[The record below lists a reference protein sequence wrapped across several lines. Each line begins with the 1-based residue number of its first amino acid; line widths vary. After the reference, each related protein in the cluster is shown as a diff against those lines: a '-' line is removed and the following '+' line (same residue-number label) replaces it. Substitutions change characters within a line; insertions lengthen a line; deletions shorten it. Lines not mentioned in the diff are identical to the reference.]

1 MGEGNNKSSN
11 TSASDAMAENIPSDF
26 GTSNFDFDPNIPRT
40 TRVVYDT
47 PSKTGG
53 FPGTRKMFIT
63 DDRRVNAKNQLE
75 YVNGVAQRQY
85 DEVRDAKNILYSMNE
100 IDRAKFLKDVSLALG
115 GSYTPSKLGLL
126 DKDFGAVGLALRQA
140 NGMGRTVDV
149 AIAYM
154 IQNGGGYVGGGG
166 GGGKTVVTSEDDIK
180 PVANELSLAL
190 LGRIIEPEKMSKLI
204 KFVQHDEVAY
214 QQASGGMVERPA
226 QLQNVV
232 TKQLMEQ
239 NPEEAQM
246 QGTASVAEMIKKALG
261 A

>member
-1 MGEGNNKSSN
+1 MAGGDKNSN
-11 TSASDAMAENIPSDF
+11 TTSSSDAVLSAQPLGIGMSSA
-26 GTSNFDFDPNIPRT
+26 DFDPSIPRS
-40 TRVVYDT
+40 TRVVYET

-53 FPGTRKMFIT
+53 FPGSRKIFVT
-63 DDRRVNAKNQLE
+63 DDRRVNAKNQFE
-75 YVNGVAQRQY
+75 YVNGVVQRQY

-100 IDRAKFLKDVSLALG
+100 LDRAKFLKDVSVALG
-115 GSYTPSKLGLL
+115 GSYTPSKLGLT

-166 GGGKTVVTSEDDIK
+166 GGKTIVTSEDDIR
-180 PVANELSLAL
+180 PVANELSLTL
-190 LGRIIEPEKMSKLI
+190 LGRVIDPDKMSKLI
-204 KFVQHDEVAY
+204 KFVQQEEIDY
-214 QQASGGMVERPA
+214 QKTSSGMVERPA
-226 QLQNVV
+226 QLQNIV
-232 TKQLMEQ
+232 TKELMEQ

-246 QGTASVAEMIKKALG
+246 QGTASIAEMIKKALG

>member
-1 MGEGNNKSSN
+1 MAEGDNKSSG
-11 TSASDAMAENIPSDF
+11 TSASDAVLAQQPMAF
-26 GTSNFDFDPNIPRT
+26 GNSSADFDPSIPRT
-40 TRVVYDT
+40 SRLVYET

-63 DDRRVNAKNQLE
+63 DDRRVNAKNQFE

-85 DEVRDAKNILYSMNE
+85 DEVRDAKNILYSLND

-126 DKDFGAVGLALRQA
+126 DKDFGAVGIALRQA

-166 GGGKTVVTSEDDIK
+166 GGGKTTVTSEDDIK

-190 LGRIIEPEKMSKLI
+190 LGRIIEPSKMSKLI
-204 KFVQHDEVAY
+204 KFVQQEEAAY
-214 QQASGGMVERPA
+214 QQTSGGMVERPA

-232 TKQLMEQ
+232 TQQLMEE

>member
-1 MGEGNNKSSN
+1 MAEDDKKSSG
-11 TSASDAMAENIPSDF
+11 TSASDAFAAGMPTTF
-26 GTSNFDFDPNIPRT
+26 GTSTPDFDTSIKRGV
-40 TRVVYDT
+40 RLVYDT
-47 PSKTGG
+47 SGKTGG
-53 FPGTRKMFIT
+53 LPGIRKMFIT
-63 DDRRVNAKNQLE
+63 DDRRVNAKNQFE
-75 YVNGVAQRQY
+75 YINGVAQRQY

-100 IDRAKFLKDVSLALG
+100 IDRAKFLRDVSVALG

-126 DKDFGAVGLALRQA
+126 DKDFGAVGIALRQA

-166 GGGKTVVTSEDDIK
+166 GGKTTVTSEDDIR

-190 LGRIIEPEKMSKLI
+190 LGRVIEPEKMSRLI
-204 KFVQHDEVAY
+204 KFVQQEEAAY
-214 QQASGGMVERPA
+214 QQTSGGMVERPA

-232 TKQLMEQ
+232 TQQLIEE

-246 QGTASVAEMIKKALG
+246 QGTASIAEMIKKALG

>member
-1 MGEGNNKSSN
+1 MAEDGKKSSG
-11 TSASDAMAENIPSDF
+11 TSASDAFAAEVPSTF
-26 GTSNFDFDPNIPRT
+26 GTSTADFDPSIKRGV
-40 TRVVYDT
+40 RVVYDAP

-63 DDRRVNAKNQLE
+63 DDRRVNAKNQFE
-75 YVNGVAQRQY
+75 YINGVAQRQY

-100 IDRAKFLKDVSLALG
+100 IDRAKFLRDVSVALG

-126 DKDFGAVGLALRQA
+126 DKDFGAVGIALRQA

-166 GGGKTVVTSEDDIK
+166 GGKTTVTSEDDIR

-190 LGRIIEPEKMSKLI
+190 LGRVIEPEKMSRLI
-204 KFVQHDEVAY
+204 KFVQQEEAAY
-214 QQASGGMVERPA
+214 QQTSGGMVERPA

-232 TKQLMEQ
+232 TQQLMEE

-246 QGTASVAEMIKKALG
+246 QGTASIAEMIKKALG

>member
-1 MGEGNNKSSN
+1 MADGKTDPNS
-11 TSASDAMAENIPSDF
+11 TSKSDALLATDPTSLGMSSADYDPS
-26 GTSNFDFDPNIPRT
+26 IPRPV
-40 TRVVYDT
+40 RVVYET
-47 PSKTGG
+47 PIKNGG
-53 FPGTRKMFIT
+53 YPGTRKLFVT
-63 DDRRVNAKNQLE
+63 DDRRVNAKNQFE

-85 DEVRDAKNILYSMNE
+85 DEQRDAKNILYSMND
-100 IDRAKFLKDVSLALG
+100 IDRARFLKDLSVALG

-126 DKDFGAVGLALRQA
+126 DKDFGALGLALRQA

-166 GGGKTVVTSEDDIK
+166 GGGKTVVTSEEDIK

-190 LGRIIEPEKMSKLI
+190 LGRIIEPDKMSKLI
-204 KFVQHDEVAY
+204 KFVQQEEAAY
-214 QQASGGMVERPA
+214 QQTSGGMVERPA

-232 TKQLMEQ
+232 TKQLMEG